1 MARHA
6 FIPRKPKKEGGGGEF
21 GELWQGLRTIVIVIA
36 HDNLF
41 RLSIF
46 AHLAPEVFVEGIKVI
61 LQLRGVHLIF
71 GVIGGV
77 LVEVGEENGLRV
89 RGLDVFSRAAI
100 TVATGSNLVV
110 K

>member
-1 MARHA
+1 MRS
-6 FIPRKPKKEGGGGEF
+6 FQESRKGWGKAGRGGF

-36 HDNLF
+36 HDDLF
-41 RLSIF
+41 RLPIF

-71 GVIGGV
+71 GVIGRV
-77 LVEVGEENGLRV
+77 LVEVWEENGLGV

>member
-1 MARHA
+1 MA
-6 FIPRKPKKEGGGGEF
+6 
-21 GELWQGLRTIVIVIA
+21 GLTIVIVIA
-36 HDNLF
+36 HDDLF
-41 RLSIF
+41 RLPIF
-46 AHLAPEVFVEGIKVI
+46 THLAPEVFVEGIKVI

-89 RGLDVFSRAAI
+89 RGLDVFSGAAI
-100 TVATGSNLVV
+100 AVATGANLVV